1 MGEDANEIIKQ
12 HYDQGS
18 KCLESYLSIMSVI
31 EKLLKSIDLGKIAEK
46 IATVQIKTNESEK
59 RFYFLESRVRML

>member
-46 IATVQIKTNESEK
+46 IATV
-59 RFYFLESRVRML
+59 